1 MPYVD
6 FMHTGVGSALLVS
19 TVMGNAKASECG
31 TGNRYSSYAFFL
43 HNCHIRGNCAAKE
56 INQMKHRYLKLFFAA
71 LLCIATTGARAYDFS
86 LNEIYYNILSA
97 ENKTVEVTFRGYKYN
112 SPSYT
117 GSVSIPTSINYNGTT
132 YSVVGIGSAAFYECS
147 GLTNVVI
154 SNSVTTIGD
163 EAFSGCTGLTSITI
177 PNSVINIGNYAFY
190 RCSNLK
196 TLINFSNLT
205 FYKGDSEYGY
215 VASYAEKVVN
225 APNGFIDG
233 DFGWIENEDGMTLA
247 GYLGDATEL
256 TLPAKYNGKSVTT
269 IRSAAFYGCSMLTS
283 IEIPSSVTSIGGY
296 AFYGCTGLTSITI
309 PNSITSV
316 GDGAFEQCTNLTNI
330 EIPNSVTS
338 IGSSAFRG
346 CTGLTS
352 IEIPNSVTSIGDYAF
367 RSCTGLTSIE
377 IPNSVTSIGTGV
389 FRYCTGLSSITIP
402 NSVTSIGRYAFE
414 QCTNLTNIEI
424 PNSVTSIG
432 DYAFY
437 GCSGLTNVVIGNSV
451 TTIGDSAFYGCSGLT
466 NVVISNSVT
475 TIGDG
480 AFSYCSELTSVV
492 IGNSVTT
499 IGDGAFSYCS
509 ELTSVVIGN
518 SVINIGNNAFY
529 RCSNLK
535 TLINF
540 SNLTFYKG
548 DSEYGY
554 VASYAEKV
562 VNAPNG
568 FIDGDFGWIENED
581 GMTLAGYLGDA
592 TELTLP
598 AKYNGKSVTTIR
610 SAAFHGC
617 TGLTSI
623 TIPNSITSVGDGTFE
638 GCISLKELYIKD
650 GVDVLSLGD
659 YSLSNS
665 PDEGLFNDCPLEVL
679 YLGRNLS
686 YNTGGY
692 YDYSPF
698 SKKSTLTT
706 VTIGCN
712 VTTID
717 KYAFYKCT
725 GLKNI
730 TIPNSVKIIISN
742 AFDGCTA
749 LTNLYIEDGDS
760 ILTLHGQRS
769 GGYNT
774 EGTGLFHSA
783 PLKNLYIGREL
794 EFESERNY
802 GYSPFYS
809 KDIDTITI
817 SKKPKRNLRFGGG
830 SKFITIL
837 YIDNYSYNPYSE
849 VVPQYQLSE
858 NTTVRYFK
866 TPYSESFFD
875 NINCIKV
882 PLGEITSDYHSISV
896 TLNDSLIE
904 RVRII
909 VKDENTG
916 TGDRVPSGGNVSRDG
931 TVKINGHY
939 IDRNTDDVYC
949 LDGLKIGTDYP
960 VTLRYVYNG
969 IEYTTATTISTKNI
983 SPEPTIYCNQTL
995 STATIKLSVGD
1006 TIGLGAPIDEIGIIY
1021 NGENLP
1027 AERDEILS
1035 NLHRITISNLRPG
1048 NEYYYNIYFKIGTEY
1063 YRGSKSFEFSTK
1075 SPSIAIIKILNT
1087 QTTSSI
1093 KIIGSFSDEHLAPS
1107 RVGAYFYDNGYHEYS
1122 ADEDNNILIEG
1133 LKPYTTYY
1141 ITPFVEYEEFG
1152 RYTGETKEITT
1163 DSIGIGCAATAT
1175 ATTITLEGTYE
1186 VGDATLIEHG
1196 FVEGE
1201 ANIGNRVI
1209 IGLDPDTEYSFTY
1222 YVTTEE
1228 GGTVQT
1234 LVTARTEQLTF
1245 NTLRAKA
1252 TSNTRAVICAEANIA
1267 NEEAGTGFEW
1277 RRIDAPDLV
1286 PSEIVSCAVHEGVME
1301 GALHNLSANTYYK
1314 YRPYYTAAS
1323 GKSYYGE
1330 WIGFGTADAYV
1341 YFTPTVHTYATASA
1355 GTNAARL
1362 SGYVLAGSDDI
1373 IEQGFEYWPVGKAE
1387 AAAMRGALHSSNV
1400 KRVTATGQRMSVVIE
1415 ELDYGTVYKC
1425 RAYAITAKETVY
1437 GEEQSFETSFPTG
1450 IEENREESITIQTA
1464 GNSVYING
1472 CNENETVFVYT
1483 LFGAVAYNGP
1493 EKEITLGS
1501 GTYIVKVGNITKKIQ
1516 IR

>member
-1 MPYVD
+1 MERA
-6 FMHTGVGSALLVS
+6 TG
-19 TVMGNAKASECG
+19 TVPTPSFYIIATSGG
-31 TGNRYSSYAFFL
+31 TAWQNRL
-43 HNCHIRGNCAAKE
+43 IK
-56 INQMKHRYLKLFFAA
+56 MKHRYLKLFFAA
-71 LLCIATTGARAYDFS
+71 LLCIATTGARAHDFVV
-86 LNEIYYNILSA
+86 NGFFFNITSTT
-97 ENKTVEVTFRGYKYN
+97 NKTVAITYAFDDFDSFSNE
-112 SPSYT
+112 YT
-117 GSVSIPTSINYNGTT
+117 GDVIIPESVTYNGTT
-132 YSVVGIGSAAFYECS
+132 YSVTS
-147 GLTNVVI
+147 
-154 SNSVTTIGD
+154 IGD
-163 EAFSGCTGLTSITI
+163 GTFYKCTELTSIT
-177 PNSVINIGNYAFY
+177 
-190 RCSNLK
+190 
-196 TLINFSNLT
+196 
-205 FYKGDSEYGY
+205 
-215 VASYAEKVVN
+215 
-225 APNGFIDG
+225 
-233 DFGWIENEDGMTLA
+233 
-247 GYLGDATEL
+247 
-256 TLPAKYNGKSVTT
+256 
-269 IRSAAFYGCSMLTS
+269 
-283 IEIPSSVTSIGGY
+283 
-296 AFYGCTGLTSITI
+296 
-309 PNSITSV
+309 
-316 GDGAFEQCTNLTNI
+316 
-330 EIPNSVTS
+330 IPNSVTS
-338 IGSSAFRG
+338 IGSSAFAFCTGLTNITIPNSVTSIGSSAFYNTAWYNDQPDGIVYAGKVLYEYKGAMPENTSIVINDGTLGIAGGAFYGCTGLTNIEIPNSVTNIGNEAFVGCNSIENIDIKDGTETLILGNGGYQAGESGVRGLFSSQYNLKTLYLGRNLQYQVGYNYLDKYNYYAPFHSLKNLKNITIGNNVTDIGEGLFLGCTNISCVINFSNLWFSKGSTGYGYIAYHANRVVNAKNGFIEGEYVFTTNNTYFLAGYIGNDTIPTLPMYCKNEKYGIGGKAFADCNWITSINIPNSVTSIEESAFSGCTGLTNIEIPNSVTNIGNSAFSG

-352 IEIPNSVTSIGDYAF
+352 IEIPNSVTNIG
-367 RSCTGLTSIE
+367 S
-377 IPNSVTSIGTGV
+377 
-389 FRYCTGLSSITIP
+389 
-402 NSVTSIGRYAFE
+402 
-414 QCTNLTNIEI
+414 
-424 PNSVTSIG
+424 
-432 DYAFY
+432 
-437 GCSGLTNVVIGNSV
+437 
-451 TTIGDSAFYGCSGLT
+451 SAF
-466 NVVISNSVT
+466 N
-475 TIGDG
+475 
-480 AFSYCSELTSVV
+480 
-492 IGNSVTT
+492 
-499 IGDGAFSYCS
+499 
-509 ELTSVVIGN
+509 
-518 SVINIGNNAFY
+518 
-529 RCSNLK
+529 
-535 TLINF
+535 
-540 SNLTFYKG
+540 
-548 DSEYGY
+548 
-554 VASYAEKV
+554 
-562 VNAPNG
+562 
-568 FIDGDFGWIENED
+568 
-581 GMTLAGYLGDA
+581 
-592 TELTLP
+592 
-598 AKYNGKSVTTIR
+598 
-610 SAAFHGC
+610 GC
-617 TGLTSI
+617 TGL
-623 TIPNSITSVGDGTFE
+623 
-638 GCISLKELYIKD
+638 K
-650 GVDVLSLGD
+650 
-659 YSLSNS
+659 
-665 PDEGLFNDCPLEVL
+665 
-679 YLGRNLS
+679 
-686 YNTGGY
+686 
-692 YDYSPF
+692 
-698 SKKSTLTT
+698 
-706 VTIGCN
+706 
-712 VTTID
+712 
-717 KYAFYKCT
+717 
-725 GLKNI
+725 
-730 TIPNSVKIIISN
+730 SVKIGNGITNIEYGTFN
-742 AFDGCTA
+742 GCSA

-760 ILTLHGQRS
+760 ILTLHGLRS
-769 GGYNT
+769 YT
-774 EGTGLFHSA
+774 EGTGLFNSA
-783 PLKNLYIGREL
+783 PLQNLYIGREL
-794 EFESERNY
+794 EFETERYY

-849 VVPQYQLSE
+849 VVPQYQISE

-896 TLNDSLIE
+896 TLNDSLIGKH
-904 RVRII
+904 I
-909 VKDENTG
+909 VKA
-916 TGDRVPSGGNVSRDG
+916 GGMLKDATVEIDG
-931 TVKINGHY
+931 NFIQATANDI
-939 IDRNTDDVYC
+939 YC

-960 VTLRYVYNG
+960 VTLRYVYDG
-969 IEYTTATTISTKNI
+969 TKYTTATTISTKNI

-1027 AERDEILS
+1027 AERDEILN

-1048 NEYYYNIYFKIGTEY
+1048 HEYYYNIYFKIGTEY

-1075 SPSIAIIKILNT
+1075 SPSIAIIKNLNT

-1152 RYTGETKEITT
+1152 RYSGETKEITT

-1201 ANIGNRVI
+1201 ANISNRVI

-1387 AAAMRGALHSSNV
+1387 VATMHNTHSDGNV
-1400 KRVTATGQRMSVVIE
+1400 RRVTATGQRMSVIIE
-1415 ELDYGTVYKC
+1415 ELEYGTIYMC
-1425 RAYAITAKETVY
+1425 RAYARTTKETVY

-1450 IEENREESITIQTA
+1450 IEENREKNITIQTA
-1464 GNSVYING
+1464 GNTVYING
-1472 CNENETVFVYT
+1472 YNENETVFVYT
-1483 LFGAVAYNGP
+1483 LFGAVVYNGP
-1493 EKEITLGS
+1493 EKEITLNS